1 MRLLLIAF
9 LSLVCLGA
17 VHKRAWSAD
26 KTPSLKPTD
35 TMIISI
41 AQQFVLE
48 HYQRQPASHFN
59 IAFDIANIHPQDD
72 PGYFAVVG
80 GFMAKTGG
88 AAQYKP
94 HAFGV
99 AMRLICPEHRK
110 LNCWQLEK
118 MVIDKA
124 IILNN

>member
-1 MRLLLIAF
+1 MRLVLIAF
-9 LSLVCLGA
+9 LSL
-17 VHKRAWSAD
+17 AWLAAGHDVARSDSNISSA
-26 KTPSLKPTD
+26 TPPD